1 MISKFGKKPARRDAR
16 TLRFGAILNP
26 ATIPPLPE
34 RYDFD
39 DAHPEVPNPLFGNDA
54 HPNCVIAGR
63 AHQTLR
69 FELSEEGALPTITED
84 DVNEEWRRQC
94 GGVDEGLVL
103 LDSLKLWRSPGW
115 SVAGRNYRIKAFALV
130 DPTDVAR
137 MKTAIYL
144 LDGVGLGLA
153 LPISVTRDFEDP
165 TLWSVPSDPGLAEKD
180 SRGGHYV
187 LLTGYDET
195 GPVGVT
201 WGRKQSMT
209 WEFVARY
216 ADEAYAVVDGVDQ
229 WLGARSPINAKALVD
244 YLQVVGTMM

>member
-16 TLRFGAILNP
+16 TLRLGAILNT
-26 ATIPPLPE
+26 ATMPPLPE

-39 DAHPEVPNPLFGNDA
+39 DAHPGVPNSLYGNDS

-69 FELSEEGALPTITED
+69 FELSEQGTLPDISEED
-84 DVNEEWRRQC
+84 VMAEWRRQC
-94 GGVDEGLVL
+94 GAVEEGLVL
-103 LDSLKLWRSPGW
+103 LDSLKLWQSRGWRAGGRS
-115 SVAGRNYRIKAFALV
+115 YTIKAFAQV
-130 DPTDVAR
+130 DPTDRQR

-144 LDGVGLGLA
+144 LDGIGLGLL
-153 LPISVTRDFEDP
+153 LPRAVTQDP
-165 TLWSVPSDPGLAEKD
+165 ESPEPWTVPEEPALAEKD
-180 SRGGHYV
+180 PRGGHYV

-216 ADEAYAVVDGVDQ
+216 ADEAYAILDGVNR
-229 WLGARSPINAKALVD
+229 WAGAGSPINTKALGD

>member
-1 MISKFGKKPARRDAR
+1 MISKFGKKPARRDPR

-54 HPNCVIAGR
+54 LPNCVIAGR

-84 DVNEEWRRQC
+84 DVNAEWRRQC

-144 LDGVGLGLA
+144 LDGVGLGLS
-153 LPISVTRDFEDP
+153 LPIAVTRDFTDP

-180 SRGGHYV
+180 PRGG
-187 LLTGYDET
+187 TMCCSPAT
-195 GPVGVT
+195 TRP
-201 WGRKQSMT
+201 GR
-209 WEFVARY
+209 WA
-216 ADEAYAVVDGVDQ
+216 
-229 WLGARSPINAKALVD
+229 
-244 YLQVVGTMM
+244 